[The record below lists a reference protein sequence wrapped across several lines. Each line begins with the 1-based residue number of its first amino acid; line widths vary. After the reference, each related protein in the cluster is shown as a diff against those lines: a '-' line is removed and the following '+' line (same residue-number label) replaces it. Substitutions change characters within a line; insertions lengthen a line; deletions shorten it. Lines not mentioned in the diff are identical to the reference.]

1 MPNDDPHSVLV
12 DDVSTATT
20 APRNKWLSAL
30 VVLVRILV
38 GVTFIFSGVVK
49 LIDPVG
55 TMYKI
60 EDYLQVFNLTMFS
73 SWSYVLGVMLSAAE
87 FVLGVNAL
95 LGSYLRTTPILLL
108 IFMAIMTPLTLFLAI
123 ANPIPDCG
131 CFGDLI
137 TLANWQTFGK
147 NVLLLT
153 LVIFLYRYNRRAR
166 SVFHREVHAFIVV
179 WVVIFGMGLVYIADT
194 YSPILD
200 FRPFKTGTDLAAA
213 YFGEEAEVVEYDFVY
228 EKEGVVATF
237 AIDSLP
243 DEAEGWQFVERR
255 ERPSA
260 TKPVEENKLL
270 EKFVVYNG
278 NEDVT
283 EELLSNE
290 GYTFILFSED
300 LTKANDNEVNKVHE
314 LYDYAREYGY
324 PFYAVTASTPVEI
337 ENWQDDTGAEYPFY
351 YMDRATIR
359 MIQRANPFLMVLKD
373 GVIYH
378 KLYISHMPNEAL
390 LIVPVEQIPAYAK
403 PETYQADYRIVAMAI
418 LLVLPILLLYFT
430 ERIALFALR
439 RFRSWR
445 ERRRELRKRKE

>member
-1 MPNDDPHSVLV
+1 
-12 DDVSTATT
+12 
-20 APRNKWLSAL
+20 
-30 VVLVRILV
+30 
-38 GVTFIFSGVVK
+38 
-49 LIDPVG
+49 
-55 TMYKI
+55 
-60 EDYLQVFNLTMFS
+60 
-73 SWSYVLGVMLSAAE
+73 
-87 FVLGVNAL
+87 
-95 LGSYLRTTPILLL
+95 
-108 IFMAIMTPLTLFLAI
+108 
-123 ANPIPDCG
+123 
-131 CFGDLI
+131 
-137 TLANWQTFGK
+137 
-147 NVLLLT
+147 
-153 LVIFLYRYNRRAR
+153 YRYNRRAR

-213 YFGEEAEVVEYDFVY
+213 YFGEDAEVVEYDFVY

-243 DEAEGWQFVERR
+243 DEADGWQFVERR

-390 LIVPVEQIPAYAK
+390 LTVPVEQIPAYAK

-445 ERRRELRKRKE
+445 ERRRELRKSKE